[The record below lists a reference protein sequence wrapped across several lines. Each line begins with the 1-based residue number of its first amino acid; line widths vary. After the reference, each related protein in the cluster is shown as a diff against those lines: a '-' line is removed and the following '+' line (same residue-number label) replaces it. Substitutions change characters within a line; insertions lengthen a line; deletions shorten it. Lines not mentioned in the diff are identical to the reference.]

1 MPLRERTGCHGCG
14 AGRARAP
21 GRGRRRDAVNGYARL
36 SANHATITTEASAAA
51 AIRRRSRRPL
61 GPDEALAGLT
71 VGPSTP
77 AAE

>member
-14 AGRARAP
+14 PGRARAP
-21 GRGRRRDAVNGYARL
+21 GRGRPRDVLNGYARL

-51 AIRRRSRRPL
+51 AIRRRSRRTFVPGEPL
-61 GPDEALAGLT
+61 VGLT